1 MSANPTKRVSFIQSL
16 LADPEKKKKLMV
28 DSIIATQ
35 AREGIKTTREQAE
48 AAYAKAQS
56 RPNSSRIESSPVAP
70 KRVELSRDAGREG
83 NGNGSVPWQ
92 SGGTRHS
99 KATAEG
105 SGVVRPD
112 GRRRVVAD
120 SEGRLDHIQSVTGV
134 LRAYDGRYCVWGTKG
149 SFDVRDI
156 GDRVGLTMHDV
167 VEALPDFTPVKRG
180 RASVTPDE
188 DSTE

>member
-1 MSANPTKRVSFIQSL
+1 MVSANKRVSFIQSL

-70 KRVELSRDAGREG
+70 KRVELSRAGREG

-99 KATAEG
+99 KTTAEG

-112 GRRRVVAD
+112 GRRPVVAD
-120 SEGRLDHIQSVTGV
+120 SEGRLDHIQEGDAMQATNEDKALEI
-134 LRAYDGRYCVWGTKG
+134 LRLIFSGRLDKENSKAVKQ
-149 SFDVRDI
+149 VADI
-156 GDRVGLTMHDV
+156 I
-167 VEALPDFTPVKRG
+167 G
-180 RASVTPDE
+180 RK
-188 DSTE
+188 

>member
-1 MSANPTKRVSFIQSL
+1 M
-16 LADPEKKKKLMV
+16 KKLMV

-70 KRVELSRDAGREG
+70 TRVELSRDTDG
-83 NGNGSVPWQ
+83 NGNGSVLWQ

-112 GRRRVVAD
+112 GRRPVVAD
-120 SEGRLDHIQSVTGV
+120 SEGRLDHIQSG
-134 LRAYDGRYCVWGTKG
+134 GR
-149 SFDVRDI
+149 R
-156 GDRVGLTMHDV
+156 RGL
-167 VEALPDFTPVKRG
+167 
-180 RASVTPDE
+180 
-188 DSTE
+188 

>member
-1 MSANPTKRVSFIQSL
+1 MTANDERFNDAEQRRQTEHWKREAEQAQSVI
-16 LADPEKKKKLMV
+16 DTYSV
-28 DSIIATQ
+28 IATQ

-70 KRVELSRDAGREG
+70 KRVELSRDADGDKLRGRATRDAGREG

-112 GRRRVVAD
+112 GRRPVVAD
-120 SEGRLDHIQSVTGV
+120 SEGRLDHAGGRRFYGV
-134 LRAYDGRYCVWGTKG
+134 E
-149 SFDVRDI
+149 
-156 GDRVGLTMHDV
+156 HD
-167 VEALPDFTPVKRG
+167 
-180 RASVTPDE
+180 
-188 DSTE
+188 

>member
-1 MSANPTKRVSFIQSL
+1 
-16 LADPEKKKKLMV
+16 MV

-35 AREGIKTTREQAE
+35 AREDIKTTREQAE

-70 KRVELSRDAGREG
+70 KRVELSRDADGDKLRGRATRDAGREG
-83 NGNGSVPWQ
+83 NGNGSVPRQ

-99 KATAEG
+99 EAAAEG

-112 GRRRVVAD
+112 SRRPVVAD
-120 SEGRLDHIQSVTGV
+120 SEGRLGHIQYVTGL
-134 LRAYDGRYCVWGTKG
+134 LRAYDGRYCVWGTNG

-156 GDRVGLTMHDV
+156 GNRVGLTMHDV
-167 VEALPDFTPVKRG
+167 VEALPDFTPAKRG